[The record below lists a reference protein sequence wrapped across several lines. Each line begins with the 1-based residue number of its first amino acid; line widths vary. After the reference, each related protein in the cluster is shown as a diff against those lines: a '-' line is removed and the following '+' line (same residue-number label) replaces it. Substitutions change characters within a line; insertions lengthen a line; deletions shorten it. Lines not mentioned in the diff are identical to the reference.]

1 MNTPLLCI
9 LAAAAMVAQDILLTL
24 MVQAQTRHHW
34 VLAGLLDSVGF
45 LTQVVTY
52 GVSIDVVIKNG
63 LNSRS
68 LWVLA
73 ALTAAN
79 FIGTGMGTLL
89 GDRWIHADSLS
100 PIKAPKDAVIG

>member
-1 MNTPLLCI
+1 MSTPLLCL
-9 LAAAAMVAQDILLTL
+9 LAAGAMIAQDIMLTL

-34 VLAGLLDSVGF
+34 ALAGLLDSVGF

-63 LNSRS
+63 LDARS

-79 FIGTGMGTLL
+79 FIGTGLGTIL
-89 GDRWIHADSLS
+89 GDRWIHADNLS
-100 PIKAPKDAVIG
+100 VVKP